1 MLFKKKTNQ
10 EEEIVDNR
18 LASEK
23 IKFVQFVNDDEKLAL
38 DLVLELKD
46 GIPLIINFEKLDEY
60 LANKFIAFFTGA
72 NVALGYRPVVI
83 NENTLLFSIKDNFY
97 DGSLNKFINE
107 LPRK

>member
-1 MLFKKKTNQ
+1 MLFKKKAL
-10 EEEIVDNR
+10 EEEAVDTR

-23 IKFVQFVNDDEKLAL
+23 IKFIQFQNDDEKLAL
-38 DLVLELKD
+38 DLVNELKD
-46 GIPLIINFEKLDEY
+46 GTPLIINFEKLDEY